1 MWKMAWPEP
10 VVVQVR
16 IELPYHLTHGSF
28 VSTQFL
34 IYGIFILWGV
44 CFPLLF
50 SFRILKVIN
59 HLNLFLL
66 FIFIVLFSSH
76 FCRLV
81 CSFLFIVLTY
91 THSTAHIYTH
101 ITLRG
106 RLIEASITTE
116 AFISKAIHL
125 CQSIFFWVFLFI
137 YFLICIER
145 KTNKISN
152 SKA

>member
-16 IELPYHLTHGSF
+16 IELTYHLTHGSF

-59 HLNLFLL
+59 RLNLFLL

-91 THSTAHIYTH
+91 TLYRTYLYPHHFARSTN
-101 ITLRG
+101 R
-106 RLIEASITTE
+106 S
-116 AFISKAIHL
+116 FNQPSKPLSQNHPSLPINFL
-125 CQSIFFWVFLFI
+125 LSIFVYLFS
-137 YFLICIER
+137 YMYW
-145 KTNKISN
+145 KKD
-152 SKA
+152 K